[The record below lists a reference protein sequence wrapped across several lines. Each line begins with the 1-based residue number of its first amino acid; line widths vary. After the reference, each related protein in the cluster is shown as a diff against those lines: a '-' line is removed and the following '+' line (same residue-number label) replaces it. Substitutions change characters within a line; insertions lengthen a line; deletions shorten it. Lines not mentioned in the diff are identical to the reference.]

1 MSLLSPVI
9 VGRMALSHIG
19 VSQNLES
26 LTASTPEAAQLTIWI
41 DDSRQQTLEAFNW
54 NFARRRMILA
64 THAEDPPEGQWGF
77 RYQYPFGA
85 LKVREVWHP
94 AINPHTTDALPFEV
108 ELAADDSKTIVT
120 DLDEARAIWTKDITD
135 LTLWNSLAIEAFSR
149 ILSSHIATALTTQK
163 QAAVQQF
170 NFFNAIINTATSV
183 DANEQIG
190 RQPRD
195 ADVIRARD

>member
-19 VSQNLES
+19 VSKNLES
-26 LTASTPEAAQLTIWI
+26 LTAPTPEAAQLNVWY
-41 DDSRQQTLEAFNW
+41 DHSRQQTLEVFNW

-64 THAEDPPEGQWGF
+64 THAEDPPEGQWAF

-85 LKVREVWHP
+85 LKIREVWHP
-94 AINPHTTDALPFEV
+94 AINPHTTDAIPFEV
-108 ELAADDSKTIVT
+108 ELATDDSKTLVT
-120 DLDEARAIWTKDITD
+120 DLDEARVIWTKDITD
-135 LTLWNSLAIEAFSR
+135 LTLWTSLAILALSHA
-149 ILSSHIATALTTQK
+149 LSSHIATALTTHK
-163 QAAVQQF
+163 DAAARQF

-183 DANEQIG
+183 DANEQIE

-195 ADVIRARD
+195 ADVIRARE